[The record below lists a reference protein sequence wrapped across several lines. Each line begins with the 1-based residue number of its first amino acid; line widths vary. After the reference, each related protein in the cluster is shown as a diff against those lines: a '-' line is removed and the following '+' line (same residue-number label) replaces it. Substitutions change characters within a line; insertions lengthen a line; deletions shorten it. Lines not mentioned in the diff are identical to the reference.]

1 MKKNISWLSTI
12 LVVAIAVY
20 LIDLNVS
27 GYHIKNNTI
36 PVLRYSIIA
45 LSIAFFIMV
54 ANILFRKKN
63 KNK

>member
-1 MKKNISWLSTI
+1 MKKNIGWLTAI
-12 LVVAIAVY
+12 LMVAIAVY

-45 LSIAFFIMV
+45 LPIVFSIMV
-54 ANILFRKKN
+54 VNILFRKRK
-63 KNK
+63 